1 MVNTY
6 YQKHKERLLKEARE
20 RYQKLSEKK
29 KIIGKKNPEKDIK
42 VLLKRKKEKERK
54 KKLPEY
60 RRNYYLTHK
69 K

>member
-1 MVNTY
+1 M
-6 YQKHKERLLKEARE
+6 KETKISLK
-20 RYQKLSEKK
+20 KK

-42 VLLKRKKEKERK
+42 VLLKMKKEKERE